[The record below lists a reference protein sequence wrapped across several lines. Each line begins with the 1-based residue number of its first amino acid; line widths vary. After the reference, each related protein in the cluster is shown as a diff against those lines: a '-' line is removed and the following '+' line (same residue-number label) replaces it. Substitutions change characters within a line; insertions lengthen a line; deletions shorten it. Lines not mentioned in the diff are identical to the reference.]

1 MQKTDAVSARLTVNV
16 EENDYKDTV
25 VKKLKEIGRTHQIPG
40 FRKGHV
46 AIADL
51 HRRFGADVTSDVIN
65 HDVFEAVMK
74 YIDDNKL
81 NVLGQPVPVEV
92 KALDFKKE
100 KDFTFE
106 YDLALAPELD
116 VKIDKDEHIPYY
128 TIEVTDEMVD
138 EQDKAFR
145 KRFGAQVP
153 GEEFEDDA
161 LVKGAIEQ
169 LDENGNVIEGE
180 GAIQVTN
187 GIVAPMYFKS
197 DDQKDLFKGAKVGD
211 KITFNPWMTCNG
223 DPTEMSSMLQV
234 DKAKVADLHNDFRFT
249 ISEIIVVRPA
259 ELNQEFFDQVFG
271 KDKVSDEAGYRNA
284 IREMIAGELKQNSEM
299 VFRMSARKYFL
310 EKYGSMELPAAILK
324 KWLIMRNEGLND
336 SNIDEEYGR
345 MEPDLKWQLVKENIA
360 QKLEV
365 KIEESDLIDMAK
377 GIAAR
382 QFAQY
387 GMTNIDDET
396 LTNYA
401 KNILADKNYRPRLV
415 EQCGDFKL
423 FQSIENGVTLDCET
437 VSLDKFKEI
446 ASTDRKSVV

>member
-1 MQKTDAVSARLTVNV
+1 MNVTMQKTDAVSARLTVNV

-223 DPTEMSSMLQV
+223 DPTEMSSILQV

-446 ASTDRKSVV
+446 ASTI

>member
-299 VFRMSARKYFL
+299 AFRMSARKYFL
-310 EKYGSMELPAAILK
+310 EKYGSMELPATILK

-446 ASTDRKSVV
+446 ASTI

>member
-310 EKYGSMELPAAILK
+310 EKYGSMELPATILK

-446 ASTDRKSVV
+446 ASTI

>member
-1 MQKTDAVSARLTVNV
+1 MNVTMQKTDAVSARLTVNV

-169 LDENGNVIEGE
+169 LDDNGNVIEGE

-446 ASTDRKSVV
+446 ASTI

>member
-1 MQKTDAVSARLTVNV
+1 MNVTMQKTDAVSARLTVNV

-345 MEPDLKWQLVKENIA
+345 MEADLKWQLVKENIA

-446 ASTDRKSVV
+446 ASTI

>member
-1 MQKTDAVSARLTVNV
+1 MNVTMQKTDAVSARLTVNV

-116 VKIDKDEHIPYY
+116 VKIDK
-128 TIEVTDEMVD
+128 
-138 EQDKAFR
+138 
-145 KRFGAQVP
+145 
-153 GEEFEDDA
+153 EEFEDDA

-446 ASTDRKSVV
+446 ASTI